1 MQMNHEQIFVPDI
14 EKGTITLKC
23 TCGWEGNLRVEEGA
37 DSEYSNNNLWKNHFD
52 KPRKD
57 F

>member
-1 MQMNHEQIFVPDI
+1 MNHEQTFVTNI
-14 EKGTITLKC
+14 KKRTITLKC
-23 TCGWEGNLRVEEGA
+23 SCGWEGNLRLEGGA
-37 DSEYSNNNLWKNHFD
+37 DSKYSDNNLWKNHFN

>member
-1 MQMNHEQIFVPDI
+1 VPNI

-23 TCGWEGNLRVEEGA
+23 SCGWEGNLRVKGGA
-37 DSEYSNNNLWKNHFD
+37 DSRYSDNNLWKNHFS

>member
-1 MQMNHEQIFVPDI
+1 MNHEQIFVPDV

-23 TCGWEGNLRVEEGA
+23 SCGWEGNLRLEDNA
-37 DSEYSNNNLWKNHFD
+37 DSKYLNNDLWKNHFN